1 MLAPCQDL
9 PDRASLLYHFHRGR
23 RYFQRRP
30 DKSAG
35 MFPRGE
41 LGPMGRK
48 SETELYLPVKA
59 YFEERGFK
67 VRAEVRNCDL
77 AAVKEDSLVIVELK
91 TSFNL
96 ELVLQGVERQQIC
109 AAVFL
114 AVPRPRN
121 MQTSRWRRILR
132 LCRALGLGLLT
143 VSAHGLVEAVCQPL
157 GQAPR
162 QNRREKKLLLREI
175 ADRSGDFNTGGS
187 QPRPLVT
194 AYREQALRI
203 ANYIGQSQQRPRDIV
218 RATGIAKAPSILQKN
233 YYHWFERV
241 ERGVYQLSPLGYQ
254 ALVDYAQVIQD
265 YIKKDSR

>member
-9 PDRASLLYHFHRGR
+9 PDRASLLYHFHRAR

-162 QNRREKKLLLREI
+162 QNRREKKLLLR
-175 ADRSGDFNTGGS
+175 
-187 QPRPLVT
+187 
-194 AYREQALRI
+194 
-203 ANYIGQSQQRPRDIV
+203 
-218 RATGIAKAPSILQKN
+218 
-233 YYHWFERV
+233 
-241 ERGVYQLSPLGYQ
+241 PLGRFQHRGQPTQ
-254 ALVDYAQVIQD
+254 AAGYRLPGTSLAHCQLYWPKPATAPRYCPRHRHRQSPEHTPKKLLSLV
-265 YIKKDSR
+265 